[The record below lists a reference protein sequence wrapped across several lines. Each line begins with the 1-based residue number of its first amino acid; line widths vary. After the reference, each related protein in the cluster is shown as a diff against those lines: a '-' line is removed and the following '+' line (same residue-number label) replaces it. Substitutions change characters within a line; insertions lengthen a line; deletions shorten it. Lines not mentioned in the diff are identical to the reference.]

1 MDIHVLILYVYG
13 YSNIQMSYN
22 FLVGHTGLYRAFYN
36 LIITIMPFVMKRYG
50 RISAILVYRSTG
62 PNIFSSFATAHH
74 TAKGNEKLLLT
85 HAHWFPC

>member
-1 MDIHVLILYVYG
+1 
-13 YSNIQMSYN
+13 
-22 FLVGHTGLYRAFYN
+22 
-36 LIITIMPFVMKRYG
+36 
-50 RISAILVYRSTG
+50 VYRSTG